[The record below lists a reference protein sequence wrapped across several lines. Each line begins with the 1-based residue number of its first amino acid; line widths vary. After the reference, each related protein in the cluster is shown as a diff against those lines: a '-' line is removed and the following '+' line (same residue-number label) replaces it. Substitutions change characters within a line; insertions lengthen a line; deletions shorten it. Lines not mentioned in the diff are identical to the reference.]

1 VGRRMQSCPVEAGSA
16 PSRPSPLPFPATEPN
31 AVDLTWSSKMPGWYD
46 RVEACSRLSAAPVSK
61 KPSCSCYG
69 QSEGASSASFGNI
82 R

>member
-1 VGRRMQSCPVEAGSA
+1 VGRRMQSCPVEPGPT

-31 AVDLTWSSKMPGWYD
+31 AVDLTSKMPGWYD
-46 RVEACSRLSAAPVSK
+46 RVEACSRLSAALVSK
-61 KPSCSCYG
+61 KPSCCCYG